1 MIYESWFSGREESIG
16 NFTNFR
22 EKKMEEQ
29 QLKDLEKG
37 VTAAVRLKM
46 HYGPVTKTD
55 SQNSHLIIHLLKNSR
70 VSQRL
75 SKRANE

>member
-46 HYGPVTKTD
+46 HYGPESKKY
-55 SQNSHLIIHLLKNSR
+55 SQNSHLITHLPTNSG
-70 VSQRL
+70 VG
-75 SKRANE
+75 E